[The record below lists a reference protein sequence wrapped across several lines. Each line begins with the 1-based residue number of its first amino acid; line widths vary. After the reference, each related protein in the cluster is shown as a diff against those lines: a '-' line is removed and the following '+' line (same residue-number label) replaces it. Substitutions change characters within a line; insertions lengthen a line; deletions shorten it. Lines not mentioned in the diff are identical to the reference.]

1 MAIYAHEI
9 SNGDPVLTRIV
20 DGDNV
25 PWYKKRNLR
34 ILYLLLFPACM
45 GVEMTS
51 GFDSQLINTLQFAP
65 PFLQCK
71 YVLRENIGLSL
82 TFFRLW

>member
-34 ILYLLLFPACM
+34 TLYLLLFPA
-45 GVEMTS
+45 
-51 GFDSQLINTLQFAP
+51 
-65 PFLQCK
+65 
-71 YVLRENIGLSL
+71 
-82 TFFRLW
+82 

>member
-9 SNGDPVLTRIV
+9 SNSDPVLTRIV
-20 DGDNV
+20 DGDKV

-34 ILYLLLFPACM
+34 TLYLLLFPACM
-45 GVEMTS
+45 GAEMTS

-65 PFLQCK
+65 QFLQCK
-71 YVLRENIGLSL
+71 YVLCDNIGLSL
-82 TFFRLW
+82 TSFRLW